1 MISSKSNFISAQ
13 VKEILRAHENT
24 LMKFLNTAFERLERK
39 FDNLTTKNTVL
50 KKEMTDLKS
59 SMLFHFDRSNK
70 KVLQV
75 DIKISQVYLVNDG
88 NIKTLIDDH

>member
-39 FDNLTTKNTVL
+39 FDNLTTKNTVS

-59 SMLFHFDRSNK
+59 SMLFHFDKSNK
-70 KVLQV
+70 KFSKL
-75 DIKISQVYLVNDG
+75 
-88 NIKTLIDDH
+88 T

>member
-1 MISSKSNFISAQ
+1 
-13 VKEILRAHENT
+13 
-24 LMKFLNTAFERLERK
+24 MKFFNAAFERLERK
-39 FDNLTTKNTVL
+39 FDNLTTENIVL

-59 SMLFHFDRSNK
+59 SMQFHFDKSNK

-75 DIKISQVYLVNDG
+75 ETKVSQVYLVNDG